1 MNALRRPSP
10 ASARP
15 AVRLVSLP
23 SAALGLLLAVCGG
36 QGARAALEWSLSADG
51 VEAAGASIESM
62 RVDAAADGAV
72 DARVEGMVL
81 PGLGPWGGLVVAC
94 DAGPARCD
102 RGTVERV
109 AEDAAALAEAGFLR
123 GPVTL
128 VLSDDDGRLSWT
140 FSTGLLRAEAWPLPG
155 WVSGAGSAISV
166 QDGRLDARVDI
177 DAEPLRV
184 EASLRSLAFDTSD
197 GRFAGGDLDL
207 AGSFELA
214 DNRLQGRLSWTAGE
228 ALLGPAYLPPPE
240 HPVHLQADLEPVG
253 PTRHRVALQI
263 DADAGNGGTEAGAG
277 SASAS
282 SIRATLD
289 GRIAGLFDAPSVLR
303 ASLDLETVDLAR
315 AWSLGA
321 DSLAARAGWPGL
333 AVAGRLSGSLDWR
346 ADRALEADLD
356 WDGVTIDDPGGRVGV
371 YGLHGRLVLGD
382 GSAGGESEDARTAPD
397 STTGIDALQ
406 DRLDVRFER
415 ATLYR
420 LPLGA
425 ASWSLV
431 EQGGSLEL
439 VDPLRVPVLDG
450 AVRVD
455 RLVVDRSEPAAP
467 AIDLDAVI
475 EPLDLAR
482 LTRSLGLPEFGGTL
496 SGRIPGVRL
505 DGGALRVEGGLD
517 LELFSGQARIRG
529 LSIERPF
536 GTLPAL
542 SASVEFERLD
552 LAPLTSAFEFGAM
565 QGELEGHL
573 RGLRLLDWQPVAFDA
588 WFHAPADTPLPRR
601 ISQRAVDQI
610 ASVGG
615 GGAAAL
621 SAPLLGLFDEF
632 AYREIGLGCRLAA
645 NVCAMRG
652 LDEVDGGG
660 YRIVAGRGIPR
671 LDVVGFRRQVDWPV
685 LLRQLRAATR
695 GEGVTVGD

>member
-1 MNALRRPSP
+1 MNARRPLP
-10 ASARP
+10 VVRP
-15 AVRLVSLP
+15 VSLP
-23 SAALGLLLAVCGG
+23 VAALALALALALPFAPRSAAH
-36 QGARAALEWSLSADG
+36 AALEWSLDADR
-51 VEAAGASIESM
+51 VEVGSVHIESL
-62 RVDAAADGAV
+62 RIEATGDGAV
-72 DARVEGMVL
+72 DAQFDGVTL
-81 PGLGPWGGLVVAC
+81 PGPGAWGTLAASC
-94 DAGPARCD
+94 AAGPVRCE
-102 RGTVERV
+102 RGTVQRV
-109 AEDAAALAEAGFLR
+109 AEDGRILADGEFQR
-123 GPVTL
+123 GPDTLTL
-128 VLSDDDGRLSWT
+128 VDGEGRLRWG
-140 FSTGLLRAEAWPLPG
+140 FATGALQAQAWPLPG
-155 WVSGAGSAISV
+155 WLTGAESAISV
-166 QDGRLDARVDI
+166 QDGRLDGRMDR
-177 DAEPLRV
+177 DADSLRV
-184 EASLRSLAFDTSD
+184 EGSVRSLAFDTPD
-197 GRFAGGDLDL
+197 GRYAGADLDL
-207 AGSFELA
+207 TGRAQLTDG
-214 DNRLQGRLSWTAGE
+214 RLHGRLSWTAGE

-240 HPVHLQADLEPVG
+240 HPVHVEGVLEPAGAEEQVLRLRIDVDPNG
-253 PTRHRVALQI
+253 EDAIRAALEARI
-263 DADAGNGGTEAGAG
+263 AALADAPALIG
-277 SASAS
+277 
-282 SIRATLD
+282 
-289 GRIAGLFDAPSVLR
+289 
-303 ASLDLETVDLAR
+303 ASLNLDTVDLAR

-321 DSLAARAGWPGL
+321 ESLAARVGWPGL
-333 AVAGRLSGSLDWR
+333 EIAGQLSGSLDWR
-346 ADRALEADLD
+346 PEHALEADLA
-356 WDGVTIDDPGGRVGV
+356 WQNVAIDDPAGRVGV
-371 YGLHGRLVLGD
+371 EGLQGRLVLGD
-382 GSAGGESEDARTAPD
+382 GSAREAGADASPDLREAAREDL
-397 STTGIDALQ
+397 LQ
-406 DRLDVRFER
+406 DRLEVRFDS
-415 ATLYR
+415 ATVYR

-425 ASWSLV
+425 ASWSLI

-439 VDPLRVPVLDG
+439 VEPLRVPVLDG

-455 RLVVDRSEPAAP
+455 RLVVDRSDPDAP

-475 EPLDLAR
+475 EPLDLAA
-482 LTRSLGLPEFGGTL
+482 LTRNLGLPEFGGTL

-505 DGGALRVEGGLD
+505 DGGALRVDGGLD
-517 LELFSGQARIRG
+517 LELFSGEARIRG
-529 LSIERPF
+529 LSVERPF

-565 QGELEGHL
+565 QGELQGHV

-588 WFHAPADTPLPRR
+588 WFHAPSDTPLPRR